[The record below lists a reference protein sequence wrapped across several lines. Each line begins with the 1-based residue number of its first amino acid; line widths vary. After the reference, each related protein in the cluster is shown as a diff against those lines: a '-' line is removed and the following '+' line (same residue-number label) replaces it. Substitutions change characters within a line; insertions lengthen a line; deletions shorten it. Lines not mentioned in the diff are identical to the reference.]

1 MVFGNMGDTSGT
13 GVAFT
18 RNPSTGSKEFYGEF
32 LINAQGEDVVAGIRT
47 PQKIETL
54 EKIMPDVYK
63 QLFAIQ
69 KKLERHYK
77 NMQDI
82 EFTIECGR
90 LFILQSRNGKR
101 TAQAAIKIAVSM
113 VKEKLISRADAIK
126 QVNPDQLN
134 QLLHPTI
141 PAAYKANVLCKGLVH
156 LPERRSVKLFLR
168 PRTRVNG
175 SKMEKKLFWYAR
187 RHLLKIFKECMPR
200 KLF

>member
-1 MVFGNMGDTSGT
+1 MF
-13 GVAFT
+13 
-18 RNPSTGSKEFYGEF
+18 
-32 LINAQGEDVVAGIRT
+32 INNYLPYR
-47 PQKIETL
+47 
-54 EKIMPDVYK
+54 
-63 QLFAIQ
+63 

-141 PAAYKANVLCKGLVH
+141 PAAYKANVLCKGFTASPGAAVGKVVFT
-156 LPERRSVKLFLR
+156 PEDA
-168 PRTRVNG
+168 RVNG